1 MPEALGATIL
11 QQVESL
17 KAEFGQSLESLG
29 APTAGSDSDG
39 VTLQVVEDLRV
50 RFTGKKSTLN
60 ALMGE
65 LKGLQGPERAEA
77 GKALNLLKRDFENGL
92 KTLRE
97 SVERE
102 EQERALANEW
112 VDVTLDAQRRP
123 RGGLHPISS
132 IQYQIED
139 IFTSMGFQI
148 LDGPH
153 IETEY
158 FNFEALNIPADHPA
172 RDMQDTFYFEDGN
185 VLRTHTSSIQIR
197 GMQRL
202 SPPFK
207 IIGLGKVF
215 RCEKVDASHEAT
227 FHQLE
232 GMMVDR
238 DIKVAHLAYF
248 LKGLLSQVYRREVE
262 IRLRPGYFPFVEPG
276 FELDIA
282 CLLCGGKGC
291 KFCKHLGW
299 VELLG
304 CGMVHPN
311 VLRHGGID
319 PDEWS
324 GFAFGMGLDRLVMLR
339 YGIDDIRH
347 LHSADLRFFRQFV

>member
-1 MPEALGATIL
+1 MESEVPLP
-11 QQVESL
+11 QQVEGLRSDFAQALSAL
-17 KAEFGQSLESLG
+17 K
-29 APTAGSDSDG
+29 SDPASTIKD
-39 VTLQVVEDLRV
+39 VEDLRV
-50 RFTGKKSTLN
+50 RFTGKKSQIQS
-60 ALMGE
+60 LMGG
-65 LKGLQGPERAEA
+65 LKSLEGKDRAEA
-77 GKALNLLKRDFENGL
+77 GKTLNLLKRDFENEL
-92 KTLRE
+92 KA
-97 SVERE
+97 VRE
-102 EQERALANEW
+102 EVEARQQAAELAGEW
-112 VDVTLDAQRRP
+112 VDVTLDIDPRT
-123 RGGLHPISS
+123 RGGLHPLSV

-139 IFTSMGFQI
+139 VFTSMGFQN

-158 FNFEALNIPADHPA
+158 FNFEALNTPADHPA
-172 RDMQDTFYFEDGN
+172 RDLQDTFYFEDGN

-197 GMQRL
+197 GMKRL
-202 SPPFK
+202 EPPFK
-207 IIGLGKVF
+207 IIGPGKVF

-238 DIKVAHLAYF
+238 DIKVAHLSYF
-248 LKGLLSQVYRREVE
+248 LKELLSQVYRREIE
-262 IRLRPGYFPFVEPG
+262 IRLRPGFFPFVEPG

-282 CLLCGGKGC
+282 CLICEGKGC
-291 KFCKHLGW
+291 KVCKSLGW

-324 GFAFGMGLDRLVMLR
+324 GFAFGMGLDRLVMSR
-339 YGIDDIRH
+339 YGIDDIR
-347 LHSADLRFFRQFV
+347 LIHSADLRFFRQFI